1 MALVRAANEN
11 QIVIMMFVQDR
22 EVPKAHNFVCWANR
36 LGITNIVLV
45 GPMLDK
51 NEFSQYSVTILNAH
65 EFKNIKGDAT
75 VSSAELQQRVITDAL
90 EHGVSVLLAKPD
102 EVWL

>member
-75 VSSAELQQRVITDAL
+75 VSSVELQQRVITDAL